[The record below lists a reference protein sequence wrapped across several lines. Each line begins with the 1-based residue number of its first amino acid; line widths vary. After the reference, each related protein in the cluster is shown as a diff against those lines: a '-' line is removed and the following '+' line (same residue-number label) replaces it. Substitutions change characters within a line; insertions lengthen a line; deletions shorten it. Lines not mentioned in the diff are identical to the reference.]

1 MKRRSVVSTPL
12 PFPCACA
19 CALCVRACL
28 SAIVPTQMCLAKKQ
42 QVRADRKKLIQA
54 AREEVLAQEDCGKCV
69 TQTQHAAT
77 CLAPPLTSIPHES
90 LLPGGR
96 CWACLGKRRFGGPG
110 TIRAVNQ
117 RHLFV
122 AALHG
127 LVRSRLSI
135 VCAFLPER
143 CRAPQVCRL
152 KKKQIQAITRED
164 DAPGVVGVGVPSGN
178 GGGGGGGGGGDGG
191 GGGGSAGSEGGTGT
205 AAAPK
210 PKRQK
215 PKRQKYAQA
224 PKEVLVGGST
234 SVCGR
239 RTKASVAAAAA
250 GNAAVADPQVVGG
263 GDGDGSDGSDGSDG
277 GGGGGGGGG
286 GDGSAGNE
294 GGNGAAAPPKP
305 KRQKPK
311 RQRYTQ
317 AQREVVAQEDCGE
330 CVSWNRHADPK
341 HRRMSCPTVQ

>member
-191 GGGGSAGSEGGTGT
+191 GGGSAGSEGGTGT